1 MFQLVFTFPSQLCF
15 GGWYFCWQSWVGL
28 LAGDPVDLVRQQD
41 QHDPPGRLRRAHQV
55 GGGAGT
61 RLVSLLSFLLRI
73 HNISRW
79 IPTIQ
84 WEMETFP
91 ASSLN
96 LDRQSNE
103 KASNLTLLFANHAQ
117 LSVSPT
123 RLLFHSSETAGN
135 FSGFSGQNFLPQ
147 FTLLTVSGSPQRSRL
162 SELLTVCCGCFRKKS
177 VALEFRLRFK
187 LFPVRLVNVLERGNP
202 LIEKVKFNPSVQ
214 LVIWNNEQGIS
225 YHKLYQKNEWV
236 CQKFWGLINQHLPT
250 CTSLRNRRT
259 VWTLNNCII

>member
-1 MFQLVFTFPSQLCF
+1 MIGRWPGWRCTTTRSTRSTRTPSTDSPSRWKSRHSPPCFPSF
-15 GGWYFCWQSWVGL
+15 SAFTTF
-28 LAGDPVDLVRQQD
+28 LVESQQFN
-41 QHDPPGRLRRAHQV
+41 GKW
-55 GGGAGT
+55 
-61 RLVSLLSFLLRI
+61 
-73 HNISRW
+73 NISCFF
-79 IPTIQ
+79 IGLGSAVQ
-84 WEMETFP
+84 WKSFEPYP
-91 ASSLN
+91 ALCES
-96 LDRQSNE
+96 
-103 KASNLTLLFANHAQ
+103 

-123 RLLFHSSETAGN
+123 RLLFHSSPAARQPTTFLDFPA
-135 FSGFSGQNFLPQ
+135 QNFLPQ

>member
-1 MFQLVFTFPSQLCF
+1 
-15 GGWYFCWQSWVGL
+15 
-28 LAGDPVDLVRQQD
+28 
-41 QHDPPGRLRRAHQV
+41 
-55 GGGAGT
+55 
-61 RLVSLLSFLLRI
+61 
-73 HNISRW
+73 
-79 IPTIQ
+79 
-84 WEMETFP
+84 METFP

-135 FSGFSGQNFLPQ
+135 FSGFSRPEFFAAIHTSNCFWL
-147 FTLLTVSGSPQRSRL
+147 PQRSRL

-214 LVIWNNEQGIS
+214 LVI
-225 YHKLYQKNEWV
+225 
-236 CQKFWGLINQHLPT
+236 
-250 CTSLRNRRT
+250 
-259 VWTLNNCII
+259 

>member
-79 IPTIQ
+79 TPTIQ

-135 FSGFSGQNFLPQ
+135 FSGFSGPEFFAAIHTSNCFWFPPTVQTFRTSNC
-147 FTLLTVSGSPQRSRL
+147 LLW
-162 SELLTVCCGCFRKKS
+162 LLQKEKCG
-177 VALEFRLRFK
+177 
-187 LFPVRLVNVLERGNP
+187 P
-202 LIEKVKFNPSVQ
+202 
-214 LVIWNNEQGIS
+214 GIS
-225 YHKLYQKNEWV
+225 SPIQIISS
-236 CQKFWGLINQHLPT
+236 QT
-250 CTSLRNRRT
+250 CERVRKWKPSLWESQ
-259 VWTLNNCII
+259 V